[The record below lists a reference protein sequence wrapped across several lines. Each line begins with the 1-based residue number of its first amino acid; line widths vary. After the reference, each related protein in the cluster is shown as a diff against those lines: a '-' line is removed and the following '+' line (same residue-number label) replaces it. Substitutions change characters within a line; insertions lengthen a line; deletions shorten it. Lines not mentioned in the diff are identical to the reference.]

1 MPVKFGKSAV
11 QINRETKKKS
21 ISHEY
26 MKQKTIDEL
35 VEFYN
40 ENKKPKLRRK
50 VKIEIERRNKLG
62 KSNIIFS

>member
-1 MPVKFGKSAV
+1 MPVKFGKTTI
-11 QINRETKKKS
+11 QIDRNTKKKS

>member
-62 KSNIIFS
+62 KSNIVFS

>member
-1 MPVKFGKSAV
+1 MPVKFGKTTI
-11 QINRETKKKS
+11 QIDRNTKKKS

-62 KSNIIFS
+62 KSNIVFS

>member
-1 MPVKFGKSAV
+1 MPVKFGKTTI
-11 QINRETKKKS
+11 QIDRNTKKKS

-40 ENKKPKLRRK
+40 ENKKPKLKRK

>member
-1 MPVKFGKSAV
+1 MPVKFGMSV
-11 QINRETKKKS
+11 VNINRANGKKS

-62 KSNIIFS
+62 KSNIVFS

>member
-26 MKQKTIDEL
+26 MKQKTTDEL
-35 VEFYN
+35 VEFFN
-40 ENKKPKLRRK
+40 ENKRPKLRRK

-62 KSNIIFS
+62 KSNIVFS

>member
-1 MPVKFGKSAV
+1 MPVKYGKTTI
-11 QINRETKKKS
+11 QIDRNTKKKS

-40 ENKKPKLRRK
+40 ENKKPKLKRK